1 MEEAEIKGIEY
12 YAKIKKLESFNKLRY
27 LYKLHISDF
36 YNKNIKHLEDIGIK
50 SKKNQGLG
58 LLIINI
64 TKINPEKIDCFFY
77 PTDKIPDEL
86 EFFKKKITEDKN
98 NNNTLYFYFINRNT
112 TMFLTK
118 II

>member
-1 MEEAEIKGIEY
+1 MEQQVKKGIEY
-12 YAKIKKLESFNKLRY
+12 YEKIKKLESFNKLRY

-36 YNKNIKHLEDIGIK
+36 YNNNIKHLENIGVN

-77 PTDKIPDEL
+77 PIDKIPDEL
-86 EFFKKKITEDKN
+86 SFFKKKIIEDNN

-118 II
+118 LI